1 AGRSLIGN
9 TGASVTTQGR
19 DIVLNADR
27 DASSGGNIQLTS
39 TTITSNGGNIVL
51 GGGANPQATPAI
63 GMGTSNSAQ
72 KVGIY
77 LSGSSV
83 NAGAGTISVRGQ
95 GIAGTSD
102 AYGIYAFGGSV
113 IGHAA
118 ATGDITLHGTGGEGT
133 TNGRGVI
140 LTGANTAVR

>member
-27 DASSGGNIQLTS
+27 DASSGGNIQLTG
-39 TTITSNGGNIVL
+39 TTLSSNGGNIVL

-72 KVGIY
+72 KVGLY

-83 NAGAGTISVRGQ
+83 NAGAGTISMRGQ

-102 AYGIYAFGGSV
+102 AYGIYALGGTV
-113 IGHAA
+113 IGS
-118 ATGDITLHGTGGEGT
+118 ATNAGYIALHGSGGAGT
-133 TNGRGVI
+133 T
-140 LTGANTAVR
+140 ANY